1 MFGFLGK
8 LFVAFIGVV
17 AGLGGV
23 GWWMSKKKGNNASEQ
38 IEEAKEFERKAVNNI
53 VDRLDSFTLARPKD
67 QEDTAEKD

>member
-8 LFVAFIGVV
+8 LFVGFLGVV

-23 GWWMSKKKGNNASEQ
+23 GWWMSRKKGSSTKDQ
-38 IEEAKEFERKAVNNI
+38 IEEAKEFERKAVNNM

-67 QEDTAEKD
+67 EDENED